1 MTQIIILP
9 HQEGFRRIVWSLF
22 FLIATHLLQ
31 ILTNSP
37 NTIML
42 GIAIENTSCNTQSG
56 LFGRKCAKKGSLQKE
71 LVDRNRRKTTKDLW
85 KKD

>member
-9 HQEGFRRIVWSLF
+9 RQEGFRQIVWSLF

-31 ILTNSP
+31 IPSNSS

-42 GIAIENTSCNTQSG
+42 EIVVENTSCNTQSG
-56 LFGRKCAKKGSLQKE
+56 LFGRKCAKKGSRPN
-71 LVDRNRRKTTKDLW
+71 VNR
-85 KKD
+85 